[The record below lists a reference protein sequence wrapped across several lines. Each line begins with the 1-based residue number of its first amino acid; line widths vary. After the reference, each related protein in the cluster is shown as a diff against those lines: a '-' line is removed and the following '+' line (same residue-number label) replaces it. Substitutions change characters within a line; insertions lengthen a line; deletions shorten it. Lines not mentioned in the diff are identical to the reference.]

1 MGFKSK
7 KKNRLIRAG
16 VNPKLASRMA
26 KFGSINLIPEYQPI
40 LRRTCYLL
48 RKNITHMRAY
58 NINELSRIYSL
69 PLSGIVFCIKRVQK

>member
-26 KFGSINLIPEYQPI
+26 KFGSINLIPEYQPL
-40 LRRTCYLL
+40 LRRACHLL
-48 RKNITHMRAY
+48 RKTPTHMRAY

-69 PLSGIVFCIKRVQK
+69 PLAGIVFCIKRVQK